1 MTHILQNEG
10 LFHDTCARP
19 QKLRTAQQTNHLTA
33 NTIILCY
40 WAYLILPSLPH
51 RLVAPYGYGPGAMR
65 RSASFDGLGGIR
77 GQRGNNPGGIGDFN
91 GDYSLQRL
99 VRASPSKR
107 RPKGSSKTNEMRFV
121 LRKVSKVIS

>member
-1 MTHILQNEG
+1 ML
-10 LFHDTCARP
+10 LA
-19 QKLRTAQQTNHLTA
+19 HLT
-33 NTIILCY
+33 
-40 WAYLILPSLPH
+40 LPSLPH
-51 RLVAPYGYGPGAMR
+51 YGCGSVRYGPGAMR

-77 GQRGNNPGGIGDFN
+77 GQRGNNPGGIGDLN

-99 VRASPSKR
+99 ALRASPSKR